1 MGDEEYT
8 KAVDAGSYGNFVND
22 SAGYGL
28 AQWTFYTR
36 KQALFDYAKAAG
48 VSIGNLAMQLAF
60 LWEELQGYKSVMDT
74 LKNATSVRAAS
85 DAVLTGYEKP
95 ADPVSYTHL
104 DVYKRQERLRNC
116 CRRRRHI

>member
-1 MGDEEYT
+1 MGNLFAESGLNPCNLQNTYNNKLGMGDEEYT

-36 KQALFDYAKAAG
+36 KQELFDYAKAAG

-74 LKNATSVRAAS
+74 LKKCNVCT
-85 DAVLTGYEKP
+85 
-95 ADPVSYTHL
+95 
-104 DVYKRQERLRNC
+104 C
-116 CRRRRHI
+116 CV

>member
-36 KQALFDYAKAAG
+36 KQALFAYAKDAEE
-48 VSIGNLAMQLAF
+48 SIGNLAMQLAF
-60 LWEELQGYKSVMDT
+60 L
-74 LKNATSVRAAS
+74 
-85 DAVLTGYEKP
+85 
-95 ADPVSYTHL
+95 
-104 DVYKRQERLRNC
+104 
-116 CRRRRHI
+116 